1 MVVLRTLTIVLLCAA
16 LGAGCDARPEQPNV
30 VLVLVDTLRADRTS
44 LHGYSRATTPHL
56 DERAR
61 SAVVFEAARSQAS
74 CTFPSVNSLL
84 TSREPQHF
92 YGQPVGSWAIPAGIP
107 TLAEILERNGWS
119 TFAVSASSVVRA
131 TPSSVN
137 QTGGYGAGFATF
149 DESCERRDAT
159 CVSVRALALA
169 RAARPPFFAYLHY
182 MDPHHPYAAPPGG
195 RHFAKADASLPRRIR
210 AGDPGP
216 ILASIYAKREKRD
229 WSREVA
235 YLSDS
240 YDDEIRSLD
249 GALDVLLGQLAR
261 VGGGR
266 ETVVVL
272 AADHGEDF
280 MEHGDLMHCRTL
292 HDTSLHVP
300 LVMWLPGVAA
310 RRVATPVQNLDVVPT
325 LLDYLRVDASRDGL
339 EGRSLRPLIEGR
351 EDPAPVYAALEA
363 QRAIVVGRDKLVHDL
378 DTGRSRLFD
387 VVSDPGERD
396 DLAAREPERTDA
408 LARRL
413 LERVAR
419 TEGADPHGAARLS
432 KEVQERLRAVGYL
445 E

>member
-1 MVVLRTLTIVLLCAA
+1 MLVVRTLGIVLLCSA
-16 LGAGCDARPEQPNV
+16 LATGCDAKREQPNV

-44 LHGYSRATTPHL
+44 LHGYARATTPRL

-61 SAVVFEAARSQAS
+61 AAVVFDAARSQAS

-84 TSREPQHF
+84 TSRGPQHF
-92 YGQPVGSWAIPAGIP
+92 YDQPVNSWAIPAGIP
-107 TLAEILERNGWS
+107 TLAEILARNGWS

-131 TPSSVN
+131 TPSDVN
-137 QTGGYGAGFATF
+137 HTGGYGAGFATF

-159 CVSVRALALA
+159 CVNVRALALA

-182 MDPHHPYAAPPGG
+182 MDPHHPYSPPPGG
-195 RHFAKADASLPRRIR
+195 RHFAKADPTMPRRIR

-216 ILASIYAKREKRD
+216 ILASIYAKHEKRD

-240 YDDEIRSLD
+240 YDDEIRTLD
-249 GALDVLLGQLAR
+249 GSLELLFGQIAR
-261 VGGGR
+261 LGGGR
-266 ETVVVL
+266 DTVVVL
-272 AADHGEDF
+272 ASDHGEDF
-280 MEHGDLMHCRTL
+280 LEHGDLMHCRTL

-310 RRVATPVQNLDVVPT
+310 RRIATPVQNLDVVPT
-325 LLDYLRVDASRDGL
+325 LLDYLGLDAEHEGL

-351 EDPAPVYAALEA
+351 DDPAPVYAALEA
-363 QRAIVVGRDKLVHDL
+363 QRAIVDGRDKLVLDL

-387 VVSDPGERD
+387 VVADPGERT
-396 DLAAREPERTDA
+396 DLAAQRPDRADA
-408 LARRL
+408 LVRRL
-413 LERVAR
+413 REYVAR
-419 TEGADPHGAARLS
+419 TEGADAHGAAKLS
-432 KEVQERLRAVGYL
+432 REVQDRLRAVGYL